1 MNWGYKMLPE
11 EIEEFEQLL
20 KEAVIDAERALSL
33 EDAGYIKLGSGNSLE
48 MDGATRQNYVKRSRY
63 YYNLDPLANQAIR
76 LWTDYTF
83 GSGISCSSDNERV
96 QAALDAFWNNPDNRK
111 LLSESGQRKSSDK
124 CLVDGEVFFA
134 LFLGPA
140 GEVRIR
146 WIDPLEITEIIT
158 DPDDKESV
166 RYYKREWVDPQ
177 GGQHAGYYRD
187 VRNKEDISTPDSSG
201 KVITASEDALVYHL
215 PFHTIGQRGNPLLLP
230 VIDWIDQYRRFL
242 AARISIVRAL
252 ARFAWKNK
260 VMGGAAAVTAAKAVT
275 QGKYP
280 QAGSTLIENMG
291 SNTEPIKTDT
301 GAANAKDDGRM
312 LKLQIC
318 SGVGIPEQ
326 YFGDIATGNL
336 ATAKTVELPMLKQ
349 FGSYQGLWRGA
360 WKDIFD
366 VVLDHN
372 NIPEVDRFVDIDF
385 PEIAPSDALSA
396 LTAIG
401 QLITS
406 FPDLGDVDDVVKQA
420 LINIGLNNVDNII
433 KKLEK
438 VRKENEKKRPPVQ
451 PGTTP
456 NNQFPN
462 NRPLAQ
468 ESAEVRAIKALYE
481 IRRELENH
489 AAVS

>member
-1 MNWGYKMLPE
+1 MLPE
-11 EIEEFEQLL
+11 EIEFEQML
-20 KEAVIDAERALSL
+20 KEALTDAEKALSL

-48 MDGATRQNYVKRSRY
+48 MDGATRSRNVKRSRY
-63 YYNLDPLANQAIR
+63 YYNFDPLASQAIR

-83 GSGISCSSDNERV
+83 GSGISYSSDNERV
-96 QAALDAFWNNPDNRK
+96 QAVLDAFWDNPDNRK

-134 LFLGPA
+134 LFPGPA
-140 GEVRIR
+140 GEVKIR
-146 WIDPLEITEIIT
+146 WIDPLEITEIIS

-166 RYYKREWVDPQ
+166 RYYKRDWVDPQ
-177 GGQHAGYYRD
+177 GKQHLDTYYRD
-187 VRNKEDISTPDSSG
+187 IRNKEDIPTPDSTG
-201 KVITASEDALVYHL
+201 KMITATEDALVYHL

-242 AARISIVRAL
+242 AARIAIVRAL

-260 VMGGAAAVTAAKAVT
+260 IMGGAAAVSAAKAVN

-360 WKDIFD
+360 WEDIFD

-372 NIPEVDRFVDIDF
+372 NVPENDRFVDIDF
-385 PEIAPSDALSA
+385 PEIAPADALSA
-396 LTAIG
+396 LTAIS

-406 FPDLGDVDDVVKQA
+406 FPDLEDVDDVIKQA
-420 LINIGLNNVDNII
+420 LINIGLNNVDDII
-433 KKLEK
+433 KKLEQ
-438 VRKENEKKRPPVQ
+438 VRKENEKKQPQQPVQ
-451 PGTTP
+451 PGNQP
-456 NNQFPN
+456 PGNNQP
-462 NRPLAQ
+462 PAQ
-468 ESAEVRAIKALYE
+468 ESAEVRAIRALSE
-481 IRRELENH
+481 IRKELENH